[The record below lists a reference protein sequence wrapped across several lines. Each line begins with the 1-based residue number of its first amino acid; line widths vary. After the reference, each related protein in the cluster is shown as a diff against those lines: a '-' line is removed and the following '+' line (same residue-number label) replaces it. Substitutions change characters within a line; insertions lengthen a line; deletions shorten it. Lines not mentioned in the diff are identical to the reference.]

1 MKLVRLISDSERE
14 SDYYCQFQE
23 PFEIKPDSRISLQ
36 NFSVKIDD
44 TINID
49 RDNLAEQRIDV
60 VYKFNIGDEDNQILG
75 AIKLPAGDYEYDDFI
90 TMLGNE
96 FNAGLTNPLSA
107 EGAFTVNDNEFME
120 MSCAVD
126 DFQRCQVSYNIHG
139 ITQDTHIELDGVVS
153 NGANPAIYAKDEEM
167 DVESWAFLF
176 SNQTASL
183 SKGQM
188 FAEITFN
195 YVSGTNG
202 WAFGLANY
210 EALSEANYGNED
222 DTFTP
227 DMYESCIFTEGDN
240 YFVKDLNGTE
250 TNTGVPALDGDRI
263 QIGQGR
269 NGDTSA
275 SASIVKYQVVRQDGG
290 AIVSLHTHNNLAAT
304 NTYHIAASISRGVDV
319 LTLSGLKFV
328 ESETSTTNVPANSF
342 KYYSLKF
349 NQSSA
354 NKLGFSATTAKYIF
368 AVDGTWG
375 ATNPLYESIVPP
387 TIVIEIPTLAIASYD
402 SKSNFS
408 RRRSLIGVIP
418 STSLIQ
424 DTNAIS
430 YSQPYPVFLDIKN
443 KATQLINSLRVRI
456 LDQNDEP
463 LKIAAE
469 GKAASVV
476 VIFD

>member
-1 MKLVRLISDSERE
+1 
-14 SDYYCQFQE
+14 
-23 PFEIKPDSRISLQ
+23 
-36 NFSVKIDD
+36 
-44 TINID
+44 
-49 RDNLAEQRIDV
+49 
-60 VYKFNIGDEDNQILG
+60 
-75 AIKLPAGDYEYDDFI
+75 
-90 TMLGNE
+90 
-96 FNAGLTNPLSA
+96 
-107 EGAFTVNDNEFME
+107 
-120 MSCAVD
+120 
-126 DFQRCQVSYNIHG
+126 
-139 ITQDTHIELDGVVS
+139 
-153 NGANPAIYAKDEEM
+153 
-167 DVESWAFLF
+167 
-176 SNQTASL
+176 
-183 SKGQM
+183 M

-195 YVSGTNG
+195 YVTGTNG

-210 EALSEANYGNED
+210 EALSEANYGNQD

-227 DMYESCIFTEGDN
+227 DMYESCIFTAGGN
-240 YFVKDLNGTE
+240 YSVKDLNGTE
-250 TNTGVPALDGDRI
+250 TGTGVPVLDGDRI

-269 NGDTSA
+269 NGTESA

-290 AIVSLHTHNNLAAT
+290 AIVSLHTHNNLSAT
-304 NTYHIAASISRGVDV
+304 NTYHIAASISRSVDV

-328 ESETSTTNVPANSF
+328 ESETSTTNVPANTF

-368 AVDGTWG
+368 AVDGTWA

>member
-1 MKLVRLISDSERE
+1 MKLVRLISDTERE

-49 RDNLAEQRIDV
+49 RNDIGEQRIDV
-60 VYKFNIGDEDNQILG
+60 VYKINLGDEDTETLG
-75 AIKLPAGDYEYDDFI
+75 AIKMPAGDYEYDDFI
-90 TMLGNE
+90 SMLGNE
-96 FNAGLTNPLSA
+96 FNAGLTNPLSV
-107 EGAFTVNDNEFME
+107 EGAFTVTDNEFME

-126 DFQRCQVSYNIHG
+126 DFQRCQVSYNLHAL
-139 ITQDTHIELDGVVS
+139 TQDTHIETDGIIS
-153 NGANPAIYAKDEEM
+153 NGATPATYTKDPEM
-167 DVESWAFLF
+167 DAEAWAFF
-176 SNQTASL
+176 YSNETASL

-195 YVSGTNG
+195 YTSGTNG

-210 EALSEANYGNED
+210 TALDEANYGNSD

-227 DMYESCIFTEGDN
+227 TMYESCIFTQADN
-240 YFVKDLNGTE
+240 YWVKDLNGVQ
-250 TNTGVPALDGDRI
+250 TNTNVQALDGDRI

-269 NGDTSA
+269 MGINA
-275 SASIVKYQVVRQDGG
+275 STPSVVRFQVVREDGG
-290 AIVSLHTHNNLAAT
+290 AIVALHTHNNLSAT
-304 NTYHIAASISRGVDV
+304 NTYHIAASISRAADV
-319 LTLSGLKFV
+319 LNLSGLKFV
-328 ESETSTTNVPANSF
+328 ESQTSTSNVPAPTYKN
-342 KYYSLKF
+342 YSLKF
-349 NQSSA
+349 NASSA
-354 NKLGFSATTAKYIF
+354 NKLGFSSTTAKYIS
-368 AVDGTWG
+368 AANGTWS
-375 ATNPLYESIVPP
+375 AINPLFESIVPP

-402 SKSNFS
+402 SKANFA

-463 LKIAAE
+463 LKLSAD
-469 GKAASVV
+469 GKAASVC

>member
-1 MKLVRLISDSERE
+1 MKLVRLISDTERE

-23 PFEIKPDSRISLQ
+23 PFEIKPESRISLQ
-36 NFSVKIDD
+36 NFSVKVDD

-49 RDNLAEQRIDV
+49 KNDIGEQRIDV
-60 VYKFNIGDEDNQILG
+60 VYKINIGDEDVETLG
-75 AIKLPAGDYEYDDFI
+75 AIRMPGGDYEYDDFI

-96 FNAGLTNPLSA
+96 FNAGLSNPLSV
-107 EGAFTVNDNEFME
+107 EGAFTVTDNQFME
-120 MSCAVD
+120 MACSVD
-126 DFQRCQVSYNIHG
+126 DFQRCQVSYNLHG
-139 ITQDTHIELDGVVS
+139 LTEDTHIENDGIIS
-153 NGANPAIYAKDEEM
+153 DGATPATYTKDAEM
-167 DVESWAFLF
+167 NETSWAFF
-176 SNQTASL
+176 YSNEAASL

-188 FAEITFN
+188 YAEITFN
-195 YVSGTNG
+195 YIGGTNG

-210 EALSEANYGNED
+210 EALNEANYGNSD

-227 DMYESCIFTEGDN
+227 DMYESCIFTQGDT
-240 YFVKDLNGTE
+240 YWVKDLNGVQSD
-250 TNTGVPALDGDRI
+250 TGVFALDGDRV

-269 NGDTSA
+269 MGINA
-275 SASIVKYQVVRQDGG
+275 STPSIVRYQVVRADGG
-290 AIVSLHTHNNLAAT
+290 AITALHTHNNLSAT
-304 NTYHIAASISRGVDV
+304 NTYHIAASISRAAEI

-328 ESETSTTNVPANSF
+328 ESQTSTTNVPATTYKN
-342 KYYSLKF
+342 YSLKF

-354 NKLGFSATTAKYIF
+354 NKLGFSSTTAKYIS
-368 AVDGTWG
+368 AAKGTWS
-375 ATNPLYESIVPP
+375 AANPLFESIVPP

-402 SKSNFS
+402 SKVNFG

-443 KATQLINSLRVRI
+443 KSTQLINSLRVRI

-463 LKIAAE
+463 LKISPD
-469 GKAASVV
+469 GKSASVC

>member
-1 MKLVRLISDSERE
+1 MKLVRLISDTERE

-23 PFEIKPDSRISLQ
+23 PFEIKPESRISLQ

-49 RDNLAEQRIDV
+49 RNDIGEQRIDV
-60 VYKFNIGDEDNQILG
+60 VYKVNAGDEDTETLG
-75 AIKLPAGDYEYDDFI
+75 AIKMPAGDYEYDDFI

-96 FNAGLTNPLSA
+96 FNLGLTNPLSA
-107 EGAFTVNDNEFME
+107 EGAFTVTDNQFME
-120 MSCAVD
+120 MSCAID
-126 DFQRCQVSYNIHG
+126 DFQRCQVSYNLHG
-139 ITQDTHIELDGVVS
+139 ITQDTHIETDGIVS
-153 NGANPAIYAKDEEM
+153 NGANPATYTKDAEM
-167 DVESWAFLF
+167 DAGSWAFFF
-176 SNQTASL
+176 SNETASL

-195 YVSGTNG
+195 YTSGTNG
-202 WAFGLANY
+202 WAFGLAKY
-210 EALSEANYGNED
+210 EALNEANYGNAD

-227 DMYESCIFTEGDN
+227 TMYESCIFTQTDT
-240 YFVKDLNGTE
+240 YWVKDLNGVQSDTDVQAE
-250 TNTGVPALDGDRI
+250 DGDRI

-269 NGDTSA
+269 MSLNA
-275 SASIVKYQVVRQDGG
+275 SLPSVVKYQVIRQDGN
-290 AIVSLHTHNNLAAT
+290 IVSLHTHNNLSAT
-304 NTYHIAASISRGVDV
+304 NTYHIAGSISRAADV
-319 LTLSGLKFV
+319 LNLSGLKFV
-328 ESETSTTNVPANSF
+328 ESQTSTTNVPAPTYKN
-342 KYYSLKF
+342 YSLKF

-354 NKLGFSATTAKYIF
+354 NKLGFSSTTAKYIS
-368 AVDGTWG
+368 AAKGTWG
-375 ATNPLYESIVPP
+375 ASNPLFESIVPP

-402 SKSNFS
+402 SKANFA

-463 LKIAAE
+463 LKISGE
-469 GKAASVV
+469 GKSASVC